1 MGIVN
6 ASIPFTGKMNGYVFR
21 NVDGK
26 ILTQTLPKEIKNKQS
41 YEQQKNRVR
50 ILNGMAFVMAMHADG
65 VKFGF
70 EERRG
75 CVSDNAMMLRYGS
88 RMQPEVYITGFQK
101 EEMQSVLTEFPVSRG
116 SLPSIAQHYDA
127 NLSELV
133 TDIKVTADGHIDTQ
147 HECLVLLKVKNYS
160 DHVGLH
166 KPECLNAELSK
177 EVMQQATVDEINA
190 ETEQYGMGLR
200 VVDGHLALDMA
211 TDEAACIYAKQP
223 NRNESDDH
231 HQYFYY
237 SSQDLTITP
246 ELATLRS
253 KWTTNDALDRAI
265 TASLN
270 KENRKRLKRSSD

>member
-6 ASIPFTGKMNGYVFR
+6 VSIPFTGKMNGYVFR

-26 ILTQTLPKEIKNKQS
+26 LLAQTMPKEIKNRQS

-75 CVSDNAMMLRYGS
+75 SMSDNAMMLRYGS
-88 RMQPEVYITGFQK
+88 RMQPEVYITGFNK

-116 SLPSIAQHYDA
+116 SLPSIGQHYDA
-127 NLSELV
+127 NIGKLV
-133 TDIKVTADGHIDTQ
+133 TDIKVTDDGHIDTQ
-147 HECLVLLKVKNYS
+147 HESLVLLKVKNHS
-160 DHVGLH
+160 DLKNLR
-166 KPECLNAELSK
+166 KPECLTAELSK
-177 EVMQQATVDEINA
+177 ELMQQVTVEEINA
-190 ETEQYGMGLR
+190 ETEQYGMGLS
-200 VVDGHLALDMA
+200 VVDGCMALDMA
-211 TDEAACIYAKQP
+211 TDEAACIYAKQK
-223 NRNESDDH
+223 NRNESNDR

-237 SSQDLTITP
+237 SNQDLTITP

-253 KWTTNDALDRAI
+253 KWTTNQALDIAI

-270 KENRKRLKRSSD
+270 KENRKLGAR